1 MHYENFT
8 LHQPTQWGHHY
19 DPRDLFSSPRMSQSC
34 VPSNTEPPKI
44 YPNIGDIIGTLQ
56 YISMRTY
63 STSKIGPWE
72 YRKLGIQGAGNIG
85 SGRYHTLGSLGRTS
99 ENRVLKMWE
108 YKTLGER
115 TQDLENKGPWKYRAL
130 ETQDIGPWQNRVMG
144 I

>member
-1 MHYENFT
+1 
-8 LHQPTQWGHHY
+8 
-19 DPRDLFSSPRMSQSC
+19 MSQSC

-72 YRKLGIQGAGNIG
+72 YRKLGIQGAGNRI
-85 SGRYHTLGSLGRTS
+85 
-99 ENRVLKMWE
+99 WE
-108 YKTLGER
+108 ISHLRKLRKNFGKY
-115 TQDLENKGPWKYRAL
+115 GP
-130 ETQDIGPWQNRVMG
+130 QNVG